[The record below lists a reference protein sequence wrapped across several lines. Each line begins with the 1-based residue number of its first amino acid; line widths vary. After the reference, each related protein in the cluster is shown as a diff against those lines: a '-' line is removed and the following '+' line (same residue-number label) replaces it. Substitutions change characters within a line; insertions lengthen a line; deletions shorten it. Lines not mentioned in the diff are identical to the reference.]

1 MVQNEKE
8 IKGSEVDKRRRDFL
22 HKAAYATPVL
32 MVMGQL
38 TRPTKTEAGF
48 GPPPS
53 QPSGQ

>member
-1 MVQNEKE
+1 MARNKKG
-8 IKGSEVDKRRRDFL
+8 IKGSEADKRRRDFL